1 MFKKVYSLIK
11 ILRKLSISGAVDVI
25 DEIKKLPIGL
35 KFIFYVFSLG
45 QTNKTELVNK
55 SSGENYALH
64 YKAWVQLL

>member
-35 KFIFYVFSLG
+35 KFIFYVFINILI
-45 QTNKTELVNK
+45 
-55 SSGENYALH
+55 
-64 YKAWVQLL
+64 